1 MNILIIGIIV
11 AIGLLTAVILLA
23 IYSEEP
29 KSLRN
34 DVGHDSLDLYQMH
47 DVIVDGHIIA
57 SFANEPKPYVI
68 MEIKGY
74 FKNPQNA
81 SHLTVWGE
89 FGLNG
94 DYCLQNLGKCDRI
107 LAYLY
112 KDKNGIY
119 RQGET
124 FDWITDYCDAKCF
137 LDTDRRVSELLGKKT
152 KRIE

>member
-1 MNILIIGIIV
+1 MNTLIIGIIV
-11 AIGLLTAVILLA
+11 AIGLLTVIILLA
-23 IYSEEP
+23 IYNEEP
-29 KSLRN
+29 KSLQN

-68 MEIKGY
+68 MEIKEY

-94 DYCLQNLGKCDRI
+94 DYCTHNPGKCDRI

-119 RQGET
+119 SEGET
-124 FDWITDYCDAKCF
+124 FVWITDQCDAKCF
-137 LDTDRRVSELLGKKT
+137 LDTDRRVSELLDKK
-152 KRIE
+152 